1 MLSGNRGNDL
11 LVGGLGSDT
20 FWMGVP
26 DGADTVA
33 DFDFAAGDRI
43 GIAQGVTWTTAD
55 VAGVA
60 VVTFSNGASVTLTG
74 NSADRSEE
82 HTSELQSLM
91 RISYAVFCLKK
102 KKYKTHKK
110 ETLHLPKTAIDDST
124 LT

>member
-1 MLSGNRGNDL
+1 MLAGNRGNDL

-43 GIAQGVTWTTAD
+43 GIAQGVTWTTAA

-60 VVTFSNGASVTLTG
+60 VVTFSTGASVTLTG
-74 NSADRSEE
+74 NSDDAGAGGER
-82 HTSELQSLM
+82 QSQRLNSRHSFAP
-91 RISYAVFCLKK
+91 RI
-102 KKYKTHKK
+102 
-110 ETLHLPKTAIDDST
+110 EDS
-124 LT
+124 